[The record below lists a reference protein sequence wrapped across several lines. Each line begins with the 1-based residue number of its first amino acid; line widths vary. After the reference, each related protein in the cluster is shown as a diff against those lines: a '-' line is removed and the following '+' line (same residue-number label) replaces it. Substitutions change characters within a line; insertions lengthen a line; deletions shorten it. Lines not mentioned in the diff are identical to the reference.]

1 MNKLL
6 DLVNTWS
13 EKLALRALR
22 LSGASDDAIKKY
34 SEAVTEKD
42 KAFISANKELDIK
55 FQWYKAGVIFLVLF
69 IGVYIG
75 TRLFP
80 KLQ

>member
-1 MNKLL
+1 MNKLF
-6 DLVNTWS
+6 DLVNKWS

-34 SEAVTEKD
+34 SEAVIEKD
-42 KAFISANKELDIK
+42 EVFISANKELDTK
-55 FQWYKAGVIFLVLF
+55 FQWFKTGSIFLIIL

-75 TRLFP
+75 TRLRP
-80 KLQ
+80 RLQ